1 MKLDY
6 LFTPL
11 RIGSCEISNRLTV
24 TAMATNLCTED
35 GMATDRY
42 VKYHE
47 QRAKSG
53 WGLIITENYA
63 VNEHAMAFRG
73 IGGMWKDEQIESHRQ
88 LTDRIHQYQTK
99 IFCQIYHAG
108 RQTFSLVNGG
118 VQPVAPSPIACP
130 VNREMPREL
139 TMDEIRVLVKDF
151 GAAAYRVKQ
160 AGFDGLELHAGNGY
174 LISGFMSFYEN
185 RRTDEYGGCFTNRM
199 RFLHEIYEE
208 IRMKVGPDFPV
219 SVRFSADEHE
229 LGGRGLAEA
238 RMVAQYLEDLGV
250 DMINCSNGTYG
261 SYNLSQVS
269 TNFMP
274 HGWTIQNAAELKKTV
289 KIPVLGVNRITDP
302 LMAEQFLSMG
312 FCDLVGMARE
322 SLADPCMPEKAREGR
337 FEEIRTCIGCLQGCI
352 GSMIIGQPCRCL
364 VNPEMGHEYEYTF
377 SDQPQTKT
385 VLVIGGGVA
394 GLEAALA
401 ASRRGHRVTLWERS
415 GRLGGQFISAAYPPG
430 KGEYSTYLGSLIGD
444 VKKHGVTIELNKQA
458 TSENVRAAQADKVI
472 LATGA
477 VPNHPAIPGID
488 GPNVVFAENVLLG
501 KDAVEGKI
509 IVAGGGETGLET
521 ALYLAFSERG
531 EISIVTSLKRVA
543 DDCDGV
549 KRVQIMKAA
558 AERGIGYIT
567 RTNLKEIYENSVLL
581 EKDGAS
587 WTEPCDAVVIAKGY
601 HSNNSLAG
609 ELDFL
614 GKKLTVVGDALVAA
628 NALEA
633 SASGFAAGYYA

>member
-1 MKLDY
+1 MNFDY

-11 RIGSCEISNRLTV
+11 KIGNCEIPNRLTV

-35 GMATDRY
+35 GLATDRY
-42 VKYHE
+42 IKYHE
-47 QRAKSG
+47 ARAKGG

-63 VNEHAMAFRG
+63 VNEHAMAFQG
-73 IGGMWKDEQIESHRQ
+73 IGGMWKDEHILSHRQ
-88 LTDRIHQYQTK
+88 LTDRIHEQQTK

-118 VQPVAPSPIACP
+118 VQPVAPSSIACP

-139 TMDEIRVLVKDF
+139 TMVEIRDLVNDF

-199 RFLHEIYEE
+199 RFLREIYEE
-208 IRMKVGPDFPV
+208 IRDKVGPEFPI

-229 LGGRGLAEA
+229 LGGRDLAEA
-238 RMVAQYLEDLGV
+238 RMVAQYLEELGV

-274 HGWTIQNAAELKKTV
+274 HGWTIQNAAELKKAV

-322 SLADPCMPEKAREGR
+322 SLADPRMPKKAVEGK
-337 FEEIRTCIGCLQGCI
+337 FSEIRTCVGCLQGCI
-352 GSMIIGQPCRCL
+352 GSMIVGQPCRCL

-377 SDQPQTKT
+377 SEATPPKD
-385 VLVIGGGVA
+385 VLIIGGGVA
-394 GLEAALA
+394 GMEAAVA
-401 ASRRGHRVTLWERS
+401 AARRGHSVTLWEK
-415 GRLGGQFISAAYPPG
+415 GGKLGGQFISAAYPPG
-430 KGEYSTYLGSLIGD
+430 KGEYSTYLSCLGGD
-444 VKKHGVTIELNKQA
+444 LKKYGVTVEMNIEA
-458 TSENVRAAQADKVI
+458 TTEKIKAAKANKVI

-477 VPNHPAIPGID
+477 VPNHPDIPGID
-488 GPNVVFAENVLLG
+488 GTNVVFAEDVLLG
-501 KDAVEGKI
+501 KATVEGRI
-509 IVAGGGETGLET
+509 VVAGGGETGLET

-531 EISIVTSLKRVA
+531 DISIITSLKRVA
-543 DDCDGV
+543 NDCDGV
-549 KRVQIMKAA
+549 KRVQIMKIA
-558 AERGIGYIT
+558 AERGIQYIT
-567 RTNLKEIYENSVLL
+567 QTSLKEIHESGVVL
-581 EKDGAS
+581 EKTA
-587 WTEPCDAVVIAKGY
+587 
-601 HSNNSLAG
+601 
-609 ELDFL
+609 
-614 GKKLTVVGDALVAA
+614 
-628 NALEA
+628 
-633 SASGFAAGYYA
+633 

>member
-1 MKLDY
+1 MNFDY

-11 RIGSCEISNRLTV
+11 RIGNCEIPNRLTV

-35 GMATDRY
+35 GLATDRY
-42 VKYHE
+42 IKYHE
-47 QRAKSG
+47 ERAKGG

-63 VNEHAMAFRG
+63 VNEHAMAFQG
-73 IGGMWKDEQIESHRQ
+73 IGGMWKDEHIQSHRQ
-88 LTDRIHQYQTK
+88 LTDRIHQQQTK

-139 TMDEIRVLVKDF
+139 TIDEIHELVKDF

-199 RFLHEIYEE
+199 RFIREIYEE
-208 IRMKVGPDFPV
+208 IRDKVGLDFPI

-229 LGGRGLAEA
+229 LGGRDLAEA
-238 RMVAQYLEDLGV
+238 RMVAQYLEELGV

-269 TNFMP
+269 TYFMP
-274 HGWTIQNAAELKKTV
+274 HGWTIQNASELKKAV

-312 FCDLVGMARE
+312 YCDLVGMARE
-322 SLADPCMPEKAREGR
+322 SLADPWMPKKALEGK
-337 FEEIRTCIGCLQGCI
+337 FSEIRTCVGCLQGCI
-352 GSMIIGQPCRCL
+352 GSMIVGQPCRCL

-377 SDQPQTKT
+377 SEATPPKN

-394 GLEAALA
+394 GMEAAIA
-401 ASRRGHRVTLWERS
+401 AARRGHSVTLWEKS
-415 GRLGGQFISAAYPPG
+415 DKLGGQFISAAYPPG
-430 KGEYSTYLGSLIGD
+430 KGEYSTYLSCLSGEL
-444 VKKHGVTIELNKQA
+444 KKYGITVEMNIAA
-458 TSENVRAAQADKVI
+458 TAEKIKAAKADKVI

-477 VPNHPAIPGID
+477 VPNYPAIPGVD

-501 KDAVEGKI
+501 KATVEGRI
-509 IVAGGGETGLET
+509 VVAGGGETGLET

-531 EISIVTSLKRVA
+531 DISIVTSLNRVA
-543 DDCDGV
+543 NDCDGV
-549 KRVQIMKAA
+549 KRVQIMKIA
-558 AERGIGYIT
+558 AERGIRYIT
-567 RTNLKEIYENSVLL
+567 QTYLKEIRESGVVL
-581 EKDGAS
+581 EKDGTS

-601 HSNNSLAG
+601 HSNNALAK
-609 ELDFL
+609 ELDFM
-614 GKKLTVVGDALVAA
+614 GDKLVVVGDALNAT

-633 SASGFAAGYYA
+633 STAGFAAGYYA